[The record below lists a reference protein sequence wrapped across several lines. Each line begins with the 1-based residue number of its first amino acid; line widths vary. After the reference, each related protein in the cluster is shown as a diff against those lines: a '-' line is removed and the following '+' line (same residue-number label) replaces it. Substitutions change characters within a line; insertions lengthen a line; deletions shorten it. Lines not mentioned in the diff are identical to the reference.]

1 MDQQHP
7 HEYTWANAL
16 YLGLYSVFSNF
27 YGDCEHVEQNQ
38 SALMSHN
45 DACKRN
51 WGYAYPS
58 LWCSSVVGIPSSC
71 SLVWVAFHCWVG
83 GGWKR
88 KSSFKK
94 ILFSCSPSLD
104 HLEKKEEVAGAWR
117 AGMGQ
122 NAIEVIRN
130 TCISWEAG
138 RKLDIGKECSVV
150 FDLQVW

>member
-1 MDQQHP
+1 MHARRTGGMLTP
-7 HEYTWANAL
+7 VCGAAL
-16 YLGLYSVFSNF
+16 WWGSPAA
-27 YGDCEHVEQNQ
+27 
-38 SALMSHN
+38 AL
-45 DACKRN
+45 
-51 WGYAYPS
+51 WYEWPS
-58 LWCSSVVGIPSSC
+58 IAEWEEDE
-71 SLVWVAFHCWVG
+71 
-83 GGWKR
+83 KE

-104 HLEKKEEVAGAWR
+104 RLEKKEEVAGAWR